1 MASVS
6 FDQVSKTFPDGTRAI
21 EGFDLEVADG
31 ELLVLLGPSGCGKST
46 LLRLL
51 AGLEA
56 PSSGSIRLDG
66 KRIDALSPRA
76 RNVAMVFQDYALY
89 PHMRVREN
97 LEFPLRMARLARA
110 ERNRR
115 VEEIAVLLELQSLLE
130 RRPAELSGGQRQR
143 VAMGRAL
150 VRDPAVFLLDE
161 PLSNLDARLRAQ
173 LRSEIRDLQA
183 RIGTTTLYVTHDQTE
198 AMTLGDRIAVLRAG
212 RMEQVGTPTELY
224 DRPATPFV
232 AAFLG
237 NPGANLFESEL
248 RATEA
253 GYRLDAG
260 AVSIEL
266 PAALGE
272 SGQAQGLI
280 VGLRPEDLRV
290 RTRDDSGS
298 TIAARVR
305 AVENLGH
312 EALLYCDSDLR
323 IVRVESASPAGADAL
338 IARMPSTG
346 APSAGAQIRLGFE
359 PARMHLFDR
368 RTGQR
373 LVGLR

>member
-6 FDQVSKTFPDGTRAI
+6 YEQVNKRFPDGTRAI
-21 EGFDLEVADG
+21 EGFDLDVTDG

-97 LEFPLRMARLARA
+97 LDFPLRMAHLSRS
-110 ERNRR
+110 ERERR
-115 VEEIAVLLELQSLLE
+115 VKEIAALLELQTLLE

-198 AMTLGDRIAVLRAG
+198 AMTLGDRIVVLRAG
-212 RMEQVGTPTELY
+212 RMEQVGTPAELY
-224 DRPATPFV
+224 DRPATTFV

-237 NPGANLFESEL
+237 NPGANLFEGEL
-248 RATEA
+248 RASEA
-253 GYRLDAG
+253 GYRLDIG
-260 AVSIEL
+260 AVSIEV
-266 PAALGE
+266 PASRHG
-272 SGQAQGLI
+272 SGQAQALV

-290 RTRDDSGS
+290 QAHDDGGNI
-298 TIAARVR
+298 IAARVR

-312 EALLYCDSDLR
+312 EALVYCDSDLR
-323 IVRVESASPAGADAL
+323 IIQVESASPAGADAL
-338 IARMPSTG
+338 IARMPSAV
-346 APSAGAQIRLGFE
+346 APSVGEQIRLGFE

-368 RTGQR
+368 TRGQR
-373 LVGLR
+373 VPGLR